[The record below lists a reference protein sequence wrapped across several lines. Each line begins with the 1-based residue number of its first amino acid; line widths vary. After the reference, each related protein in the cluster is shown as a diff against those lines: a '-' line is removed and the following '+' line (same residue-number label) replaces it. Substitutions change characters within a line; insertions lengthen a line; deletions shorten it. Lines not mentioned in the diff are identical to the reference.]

1 MPATAPTAARGCAM
15 PTARNPVSY
24 DRDDMRSCVY
34 GLAVGDALGVP
45 YEFRERGTFKCTGM
59 ALGGTHRQLAG
70 TWSDD
75 TSMALCICSSI
86 KQLGHVDTADM
97 ARRFRQWL
105 AHGDYACDGH
115 LFDVGVTCARAIST
129 GVPATSYDECG
140 NGSLMRTA
148 PLAMLDHLDYGE
160 VRGVSAIT
168 HAHPVAEWSC
178 VTLCDVLWTIRHSGA
193 RARADLWRRYGHV
206 ASRPA
211 EAVKSDGYCEHTLEA
226 ALWCLMNTGS
236 YADCVLAAVNLGGDT
251 DTTAAV
257 AGALAGVHYGFEAI
271 PPEWV
276 GQLRGKAVIDQCI

>member
-1 MPATAPTAARGCAM
+1 MSTTYNC
-15 PTARNPVSY
+15 VHY
-24 DRDDMRSCVY
+24 DIDLMRSCVY

-45 YEFRERGTFKCTGM
+45 YEFCERGTFECTGM
-59 ALGGTHRQLAG
+59 VGDGTHRQPAG

-86 KQLGHVDTADM
+86 KRLAYIDVRDIAG
-97 ARRFRQWL
+97 RFRRWL
-105 AHGDYACDGH
+105 ECGDFTCDGRV
-115 LFDVGVTCARAIST
+115 FDVGMTCKRAIST
-129 GVPATSYDECG
+129 GVPGKSYDDCG

-148 PLAMLDHLDYGE
+148 PLAMLDPIEPYDIRE
-160 VRGVSAIT
+160 VSAIT

-178 VTLCDVLWTIRHSGA
+178 VTLCDMLRTIRNSGTPA
-193 RARADLWRRYGHV
+193 KVDLRSRYGYI
-206 ASRPA
+206 ASRPV

-226 ALWCLMNTGS
+226 ALWCFLNTGS

-257 AGALAGVHYGFEAI
+257 AGALAGVYYRFEAI
-271 PPEWV
+271 PPKWV